1 MDQWG
6 MDNSVKKETH
16 MLKYPCHFPSCHK
29 WILKIAARRY
39 PGHHHT
45 LN

>member
-16 MLKYPCHFPSCHK
+16 MLKHPCHFPSCHK
-29 WILKIAARRY
+29 WILKIAEEDILVTTT
-39 PGHHHT
+39 H
-45 LN
+45 